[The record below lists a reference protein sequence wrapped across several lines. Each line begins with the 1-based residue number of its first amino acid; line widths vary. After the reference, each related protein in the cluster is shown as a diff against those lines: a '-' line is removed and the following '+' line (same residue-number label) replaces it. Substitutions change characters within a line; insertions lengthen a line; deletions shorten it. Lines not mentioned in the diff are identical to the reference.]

1 MKDRMCAIT
10 STVHPLPNIRY
21 CCVSLHSHL
30 YQSGIVCNRAHS
42 VGVRRLII
50 VSICTHGCVLP
61 SFLALAINVHDLSVF
76 ILRKCLPPNPHIVPE
91 KTIRLSLWTV
101 VRQFVLLS
109 VRGSSC
115 WIFFLRSETSPASYF
130 FRICFPYSA
139 LLGVRQA
146 DSRPRMTTHVRSISE
161 WLPPECAPAVKQ
173 EALFWSFLIFPSLEI
188 FT

>member
-1 MKDRMCAIT
+1 MSLQTTLIFNLSFMKDRMCAIT

-76 ILRKCLPPNPHIVPE
+76 ILRKCLPPNPHIVSE
-91 KTIRLSLWTV
+91 TTIRL
-101 VRQFVLLS
+101 
-109 VRGSSC
+109 
-115 WIFFLRSETSPASYF
+115 
-130 FRICFPYSA
+130 
-139 LLGVRQA
+139 
-146 DSRPRMTTHVRSISE
+146 PRYHFGQNK
-161 WLPPECAPAVKQ
+161 LHH
-173 EALFWSFLIFPSLEI
+173 SFLILTKHFYYYFI
-188 FT
+188 FRVSIIRMHISKVNDGKII

>member
-1 MKDRMCAIT
+1 MSLQTTLIFNLSFMKDRMCAIT

-109 VRGSSC
+109 VRVQAVGYSFSAQKPHRLHTFSVSVFH
-115 WIFFLRSETSPASYF
+115 IRPFL
-130 FRICFPYSA
+130 
-139 LLGVRQA
+139 V
-146 DSRPRMTTHVRSISE
+146 
-161 WLPPECAPAVKQ
+161 
-173 EALFWSFLIFPSLEI
+173 
-188 FT
+188 

>member
-1 MKDRMCAIT
+1 MSLQTTLIFNLSFMKDRMCAIT

-42 VGVRRLII
+42 VGVRRLI
-50 VSICTHGCVLP
+50 SRTHSCERP
-61 SFLALAINVHDLSVF
+61 SFLSLASNVHDLSDF
-76 ILRKCLPPNPHIVPE
+76 ISLKCFPPNPRIVSE
-91 KTIRLSLWTV
+91 TTIRLSLWTV

-130 FRICFPYSA
+130 FRICFPYSV

-146 DSRPRMTTHVRSISE
+146 DSRPRIATQI
-161 WLPPECAPAVKQ
+161 
-173 EALFWSFLIFPSLEI
+173 
-188 FT
+188 

>member
-1 MKDRMCAIT
+1 MSLQTTLIFNLSFMKDRMCAIT

-42 VGVRRLII
+42 VGVKRLI
-50 VSICTHGCVLP
+50 SRTHSCELP
-61 SFLALAINVHDLSVF
+61 S
-76 ILRKCLPPNPHIVPE
+76 
-91 KTIRLSLWTV
+91 
-101 VRQFVLLS
+101 LLS

-115 WIFFLRSETSPASYF
+115 WIFFFRSETSPASYF

-146 DSRPRMTTHVRSISE
+146 DSRPRMATHIRSISE
-161 WLPPECAPAVKQ
+161 WLPHECAPAVKQ